1 MTESPLRWKAR
12 TRRTR
17 FSSSKISRHCDVELR
32 RRQQLSCLVA
42 ELSLS
47 CFWGRRHAGHRL
59 EWASC
64 ESGLSVAAKIAEFL
78 CHLSAGVLRQ
88 KARPSFSL
96 VSAHSARDGN
106 ARFLCSGCCRQWR
119 QQQCE
124 VVPFRCG
131 GSHTS
136 AAEHLKSAD
145 AAKTSGSWTNRPDLA
160 TQCCS
165 CRAEKRESSTNH
177 SHVWNAG
184 SSEAERKRGT
194 NFDREPG
201 TGECERVTRWLSD
214 AISVLTSV
222 RPSLRTDTVMNS
234 TSALEIY
241 TWCHSGKTAEILKRH
256 NQRQPPEYKL
266 QQHAVEIP
274 RLQQPTHA
282 ALPHLHGNQPHS
294 HCE

>member
-1 MTESPLRWKAR
+1 M
-12 TRRTR
+12 
-17 FSSSKISRHCDVELR
+17 
-32 RRQQLSCLVA
+32 
-42 ELSLS
+42 
-47 CFWGRRHAGHRL
+47 
-59 EWASC
+59 
-64 ESGLSVAAKIAEFL
+64 
-78 CHLSAGVLRQ
+78 
-88 KARPSFSL
+88 
-96 VSAHSARDGN
+96 
-106 ARFLCSGCCRQWR
+106 
-119 QQQCE
+119 
-124 VVPFRCG
+124 
-131 GSHTS
+131 
-136 AAEHLKSAD
+136 
-145 AAKTSGSWTNRPDLA
+145 
-160 TQCCS
+160 
-165 CRAEKRESSTNH
+165 NH

-222 RPSLRTDTVMNS
+222 RPSLRTDTIMNS

-282 ALPHLHGNQPHS
+282 AFPHLHGNQQHS
-294 HCE
+294 HLFPLSQDCRAHLIILPTHSRWLKSCNKTELHLTFTGASLNDATSGNARRTPRPSTAPRQQQQRRQQRQLQQNREQILSPQQTSQLFSSN